1 MDHPELQSHKS
12 RVSLDQLSEELK
24 LVREIVL
31 QAESKH
37 DIQLFTQLRHL
48 GDIRKALLL
57 EDNDMGRRLLKGKSV
72 ASLVLISTVKRPA
85 VAA

>member
-1 MDHPELQSHKS
+1 MYGSFRSWDSLRGSPE
-12 RVSLDQLSEELK
+12 VSLDQLSEELK

-31 QAESKH
+31 QAEDVS

-57 EDNDMGRRLLKGKSV
+57 EDSDMGRRLLKEADQLLSQV
-72 ASLVLISTVKRPA
+72 FDR
-85 VAA
+85 